1 MQARGVPD
9 RVYGVAASAVLALA
23 LQTRLAPSG
32 LLGSKML
39 PTMAMIVTVFL
50 KWDGNGFVLGVGM
63 DVTCS
68 IQIIQAKIQTKG
80 LG

>member
-1 MQARGVPD
+1 M
-9 RVYGVAASAVLALA
+9 LA
-23 LQTRLAPSG
+23 
-32 LLGSKML
+32 
-39 PTMAMIVTVFL
+39 TMTMTVTVFL

-68 IQIIQAKIQTKG
+68 IQIIQAKIQIKG